1 MKTTKPWK
9 GSRNWFNAITKS
21 RQTTNLM
28 TEPKKC
34 CLISSRRRAVTKR
47 SMSHNPLTGY
57 WAIVFDIVNVV
68 VANIDFL
75 SVFVA

>member
-1 MKTTKPWK
+1 M
-9 GSRNWFNAITKS
+9 
-21 RQTTNLM
+21 
-28 TEPKKC
+28 
-34 CLISSRRRAVTKR
+34 TKR

-57 WAIVFDIVNVV
+57 WAIIFDIVNDV

>member
-1 MKTTKPWK
+1 MLSDK
-9 GSRNWFNAITKS
+9 F
-21 RQTTNLM
+21 
-28 TEPKKC
+28 EEE
-34 CLISSRRRAVTKR
+34 SSDEEIDV
-47 SMSHNPLTGY
+47 SNPLTGY